1 MSTWYPP
8 SALYSVN
15 SLATANPALIQAGP
29 TRLQGIYLNNASAA
43 AKWVRFY
50 NKATAPTVGTDIPV
64 MVVNIPASSSVQ
76 VDSGEGM
83 AFPLGLGIS
92 ITGAAPANDAT
103 AVAAGDVQAAIEY
116 I

>member
-29 TRLQGIYLNNASAA
+29 TRLQGIYANNASAA
-43 AKWVRFY
+43 TKWVRFY

-64 MVVNIPASSSVQ
+64 TVVAIPASSSKEI
-76 VDSGEGM
+76 DFGEGI
-83 AFPLGLGIS
+83 AFSLGLGVS
-92 ITGAAPANDAT
+92 ITGAAPATDAT
-103 AVAAGDVQAAIEY
+103 AVAAGDVQLGIEFV
-116 I
+116 

>member
-8 SALYSVN
+8 SSLYSVN
-15 SLATANPALIQAGP
+15 ALATTNAALIQVGI
-29 TRLQGIYLNNASAA
+29 TRLQGVYLNNASAA
-43 AKWVRFY
+43 TKWVRFY

-64 MVVNIPASSSVQ
+64 VVVAVPASSSKEVYF
-76 VDSGEGM
+76 GEGI

-103 AVAAGDVQAAIEY
+103 AVAAGDVQAGVEY
-116 I
+116 V